1 MDELDKD
8 ILKKLTGNIEA
19 DLASMLQTS
28 FGEETT
34 EYLAQWTKIT
44 QLSLK
49 ANRLILQKCLTEDEE
64 NRILCRFCGEGIPNW
79 KQENAREHTAE
90 CPINDISEVLIAVKE
105 LKRNILENTEQDNTH
120 EQNSTMPGRSIQ

>member
-1 MDELDKD
+1 MDELNKD
-8 ILKKLTGNIEA
+8 RPINLTGNIEA
-19 DLASMLQTS
+19 DLSSMLQTS

-34 EYLAQWTKIT
+34 EYLAQWTTIS

-49 ANRLILQKCLTEDEE
+49 ANRLILQNCLTKDEE
-64 NRILCRFCGEGIPNW
+64 NYISCRFCGEGIPNW

-90 CPINDISEVLIAVKE
+90 CPINNVSEVLIAVKK
-105 LKRNILENTEQDNTH
+105 LKRNILENTKQDNIH

>member
-1 MDELDKD
+1 MDELNKD
-8 ILKKLTGNIEA
+8 QPINLTGNIKE

-34 EYLAQWTKIT
+34 EYLAQWTKIS

-49 ANRLILQKCLTEDEE
+49 ANRLVLQNCLTEDEE

-90 CPINDISEVLIAVKE
+90 CPIYNVSEVLIAVKE

>member
-1 MDELDKD
+1 MNESDNDQT
-8 ILKKLTGNIEA
+8 INLTGTNPTDLSTMLNIE
-19 DLASMLQTS
+19 

-49 ANRLILQKCLTEDEE
+49 ANRLILKHCLTEDEE

-90 CPINDISEVLIAVKE
+90 CPINNISEVLIAVKE
-105 LKRNILENTEQDNTH
+105 LKRNILEAEQDNTH
-120 EQNSTMPGRSIQ
+120 EQNSSMPGRSI